1 MFIHKILITTSKIL
15 KIMAQIVTKAFDAT
29 KKIIRSVFL
38 GSPNL
43 FTTSDVN
50 RQIEAFKYQMDCN
63 SELSGVISD
72 LTLTATN
79 LGYGGYEV
87 IPTFSYLKAK
97 GADFSD
103 ISKKALHITG
113 VAKGEVLYLYLV
125 GSQTLVTY
133 NDDPTHEIAGAS
145 FDDDTSAA
153 SANQKVWTNCS
164 LLLTKSAPDT
174 QEYIAL
180 LAEIT
185 AQAGSSGEDMT
196 APLVDYNTLPIDASN
211 RLNNTVKV
219 RSLYLDSSEVAL
231 GDSFNQV
238 TNKFRTLF
246 TTINNTLGELSALL
260 NRNRT
265 QSDIF
270 RVDITSTVALG
281 GSGIGCVVVEGANK
295 NYFSYDVYHP
305 NCPYRLSLFYDS
317 TLPRIFAF
325 QDTAPVIENDTKQ
338 YSAAS
343 PLVHFKEGD
352 ITAQIIIY
360 LSQDKYDALYSG
372 GKRYIK
378 WLTNTMD
385 IYGYSITPGVTQYAE
400 MRRVNIFSYD
410 LTKEILNEGSQRHIV
425 LDFNVDFT
433 DTQA

>member
-1 MFIHKILITTSKIL
+1 
-15 KIMAQIVTKAFDAT
+15 MAQIVAKAFDAT

-87 IPTFSYLKAK
+87 TPAFTYLKAK

-103 ISKKALHITG
+103 ISKQVLHITG
-113 VAKGEVLYLYLV
+113 VAKGEVIYLYLI
-125 GSQTLVTY
+125 GEQTLVTY

-145 FDDDTSAA
+145 FADGTSAA
-153 SANQKVWTNCS
+153 SANQKVWANCS
-164 LLLTKSAPDT
+164 LLLTKIAPAT

-185 AQAGSSGEDMT
+185 AQADSSVVDMT
-196 APLVDYNTLPIDASN
+196 APLVDYNTLPIGASN

-219 RSLYLDSSEVAL
+219 RSLYSDSSEVAL

-246 TTINNTLGELSALL
+246 TTINNTLSELRALI
-260 NRNRT
+260 NKNRT

-295 NYFSYDVYHP
+295 NYFSYDASHP
-305 NCPYRLSLFYDS
+305 NCPYRISLFYDS

-325 QDTAPVIENDTKQ
+325 QDTAPVIENDAKQ

-343 PLVHFKEGD
+343 PLVHFKEGA

-360 LSQDKYDALYSG
+360 LSQDKYDALYAD

-378 WLTNTMD
+378 WSTNTMD
-385 IYGYSITPGVTQYAE
+385 VYGYSITPGVTHYAE
-400 MRRVNIFSYD
+400 MRRVNIFSCNI
-410 LTKEILNEGSQRHIV
+410 TKETLNEGWQQHIV
-425 LDFNVDFT
+425 LDLNVDFT
-433 DTQA
+433 ATSA